1 MKTYHLLIALC
12 ISSAASAADFAAW
25 THRQTL
31 RITQPGLTRL
41 ELESALLDASRTH
54 GGAPFHDLRVIS
66 PSGVETPYIIAL
78 PHTVRPVSVGA
89 ANFKATLNPTT
100 TVLEFQPPDA
110 FTIQELVLKTNGE
123 NFIKAATLE
132 ASSDGTTWQTLSS
145 GEVLCRQN
153 GTERLRLP
161 IAAAVW
167 THFRIT
173 IDDTRTSPVAFTGAQ
188 IVRELPELRTVP
200 HSATIRSRTEEKGA
214 TRLTLDL
221 GTANV
226 LLGTVRV
233 HTPELVFQR
242 VSTLLN
248 TTHTLF
254 RIQHEGFTAEEL
266 EIPAHL
272 LAAKREVELV
282 IHNGDSPPLR
292 IDRVEVTRHLV
303 PLVFQADTAG
313 DWQLYIGNAQASEPR
328 YDIAALSDKLRDA
341 SANSATASAVAA
353 NAEFRKT
360 ATAPEVGETGAAID
374 VSAWSFQRAIQF
386 SEAGVIELE
395 LDPAVLARCENDL
408 NDVRVVREGRQVP
421 FLAIKP
427 GLERERAVPF
437 VEVTDPKAPSW
448 SKWDITMPFA
458 NFPGST
464 LLLDSPTTLFRR
476 TLSVTEQIHNEQGHF
491 ERILGTANWQR
502 TPGQTPNTFHLPL
515 YTAPRAETIR
525 LSTDNGDNAP
535 LQITSVRVVYSVVRL
550 LFRVPDTKP
559 LDLCYGNRRAPR
571 ARYDLQL
578 VRREFETAT
587 KVAATLGDEEK
598 LPGYEADPLSS
609 SKGSPWLWA
618 ALALVVGALLWVVA
632 KMLPKQGPNQQ

>member
-1 MKTYHLLIALC
+1 MNTHSLLLTLLL
-12 ISSAASAADFAAW
+12 STVASAADFAAW
-25 THRQTL
+25 THRQTM

-41 ELESALLDASRTH
+41 ELEPALLDASRTT

-66 PSGVETPYIIAL
+66 PTGVETPYIIAL
-78 PHTVRPVSVGA
+78 PRTMRPTSVNAEG
-89 ANFKATLNPTT
+89 FKTTLNPTS

-110 FTIQELVLKTNGE
+110 FTVQELVLKTNGE

-132 ASSDGTTWQTLSS
+132 ASNDGTTWQTLSS

-161 IAAAVW
+161 IASAAW

-173 IDDTRTSPVAFTGAQ
+173 IDDSRNRPIAFTGAQ

-200 HSATIRSRTEEKGA
+200 HSVTIRSRTEEKGA

-226 LLGTVRV
+226 MLGTVRI

-254 RIQHEGFTAEEL
+254 RIQHEGFTAEDL
-266 EIPAHL
+266 QIPAHQ

-292 IDRVEVTRHLV
+292 IDRVEVTRHMV
-303 PLVFQADTAG
+303 PLVFQADAPG
-313 DWQLYIGNAQASEPR
+313 EWQLYIGNAQAAEPR

-341 SANSATASAVAA
+341 NANSATASAVEA
-353 NAEFRKT
+353 NAAFRKT

-408 NDVRVVREGRQVP
+408 NDVRIVRDGHQVP

-427 GLERERAVPF
+427 GLERERVVPF
-437 VEVTDPKAPSW
+437 VEVADPKNPSW
-448 SKWDITMPFA
+448 SKWDITMPFP

-464 LLLDSPTTLFRR
+464 LLLDSPTPLFRR
-476 TLSVTEQIHNEQGHF
+476 TLSVTEQIHNEQGRF
-491 ERILGTANWQR
+491 ERILGTTNWQR

-525 LSTDNGDNAP
+525 LTTDNGDNAP
-535 LQITSVRVVYSVVRL
+535 LQITSVRVVYPIVRL

-559 LDLCYGNRRAPR
+559 LHLCYGNRRA
-571 ARYDLQL
+571 ARTHYDLQL
-578 VRREFETAT
+578 VRREFETST
-587 KVAATLGDEEK
+587 KVTATLGDEEK
-598 LPGYEADPLSS
+598 LPGYKADPLTSG
-609 SKGSPWLWA
+609 KGSPWLWA
-618 ALALVVGALLWVVA
+618 ALALVVGALLWIVS
-632 KMLPKQGPNQQ
+632 KMLPKQQAE

>member
-1 MKTYHLLIALC
+1 MNPHPLLIALC
-12 ISSAASAADFAAW
+12 FSTVASAADFAAW
-25 THRQTL
+25 THRQTV
-31 RITQPGLTRL
+31 RVTQPGLTRL
-41 ELESALLDASRTH
+41 ELESTLLDASRTT

-66 PSGVETPYIIAL
+66 PSGIETPYIIAL
-78 PHTVRPVSVGA
+78 PHTMRPASVGA

-161 IAAAVW
+161 IAPAVW
-167 THFRIT
+167 KQFRIT
-173 IDDTRTSPVAFTGAQ
+173 IDDTRTEPVAFTGAQ
-188 IVRELPELRTVP
+188 IVRELPELRTVA
-200 HSATIRSRTEEKGA
+200 HSATIRSRTEEKGT

-254 RIQHEGFTAEEL
+254 RIQHEGFTAEDL
-266 EIPAHL
+266 EIPAHQL
-272 LAAKREVELV
+272 STKREVELV

-313 DWQLYIGNAQASEPR
+313 DWQLYIGNAQAPEPR

-341 SANSATASAVAA
+341 TANSATASAVEA

-408 NDVRVVREGRQVP
+408 NDVRIVREGRQVP

-427 GLERERAVPF
+427 GLERERAASF
-437 VEVTDPKAPSW
+437 VEVTDEKAPSW

-464 LLLDSPTTLFRR
+464 LLLDSPTPLFRR
-476 TLSVTEQIHNEQGHF
+476 TLSVTEEIHNEQGRF

-515 YTAPRAETIR
+515 YTAPRAETVR

-535 LQITSVRVVYSVVRL
+535 LQLTSVRVVYPVVRL

-559 LDLCYGNRRAPR
+559 LHLCYGNRRATR
-571 ARYDLQL
+571 TRYDLQL

-598 LPGYEADPLSS
+598 LPGYEADPLTSG
-609 SKGSPWLWA
+609 KGSPWLWA
-618 ALALVVGALLWVVA
+618 ALALVVGALLWIVA
-632 KMLPKQGPNQQ
+632 KMLPKQAAE